1 MENTP
6 KSVQMQEGDQVNFS
20 DASDS
25 EGVIYAVENT
35 DDRTYFMGRGA
46 CRSDEGYWLALFPAS
61 AINVWEYSTL
71 HFNIPHEQ
79 IVGVTQM
86 PMYSRAESVV
96 LDFKPLTAYLQ
107 FTLGP
112 DLPPVKEVR
121 VSTNKYISGS
131 YKADFAA
138 KSVAVELDA
147 GERFREIVLKP
158 KEGELLTPGDYK
170 MAIFARTLPE
180 GITMEIVTEDGR
192 SVTKRITT
200 ELKFSLGKTR
210 DIGVFADLISD
221 DQFEVE
227 DLSYEPV
234 TNVGRI
240 LDGEF
245 CPRILEVLWD
255 TTYNITSGLDYYQ
268 MKVLTES
275 NEKLD
280 LYLLRTDK
288 SSGLDIKVG
297 ISDETTSSAWLRQ
310 VPSAMAAHMDSPE
323 KPVYAL
329 VNADFCDNRIP
340 IKPRGPVHCDG
351 KIWAPSYSI
360 DPKFPQQALS
370 YVGVTYDGKMVIAPS
385 VEYASAQKN
394 LKECTGAGVIL
405 IQDSE
410 IMTEGYINSPG
421 RDPRTALG
429 YTSDNIVWILAVDG
443 RHKGVKGMTYLEMAS
458 IFHALGC
465 QAAVNLDGGG
475 STQMIVRNPQSDV
488 LEMCNWPSDPTNG
501 LGGRERARLNGWV
514 IMKR

>member
-1 MENTP
+1 M
-6 KSVQMQEGDQVNFS
+6 
-20 DASDS
+20 
-25 EGVIYAVENT
+25 
-35 DDRTYFMGRGA
+35 
-46 CRSDEGYWLALFPAS
+46 
-61 AINVWEYSTL
+61 
-71 HFNIPHEQ
+71 
-79 IVGVTQM
+79 
-86 PMYSRAESVV
+86 
-96 LDFKPLTAYLQ
+96 
-107 FTLGP
+107 
-112 DLPPVKEVR
+112 
-121 VSTNKYISGS
+121 
-131 YKADFAA
+131 
-138 KSVAVELDA
+138 
-147 GERFREIVLKP
+147 
-158 KEGELLTPGDYK
+158 
-170 MAIFARTLPE
+170 
-180 GITMEIVTEDGR
+180 
-192 SVTKRITT
+192 
-200 ELKFSLGKTR
+200 
-210 DIGVFADLISD
+210 
-221 DQFEVE
+221 
-227 DLSYEPV
+227 
-234 TNVGRI
+234 
-240 LDGEF
+240 
-245 CPRILEVLWD
+245 
-255 TTYNITSGLDYYQ
+255 
-268 MKVLTES
+268 
-275 NEKLD
+275 D

-429 YTSDNIVWILAVDG
+429 YTTDNIVWILAVDG